1 MWWLLLQVLFCL
13 FVYFVN
19 FIFYAS
25 VAVDSVHI
33 MKLLK
38 KTELL
43 YLDEQR
49 STTTIQMQIWK
60 IDAKG
65 NLVHQMVAV
74 KKKQYSQQEQVFLF
88 M

>member
-1 MWWLLLQVLFCL
+1 MVTAATGVILFILLI
-13 FVYFVN
+13 

-49 STTTIQMQIWK
+49 STTTIQTQVWK
-60 IDAKG
+60 WMKRI
-65 NLVHQMVAV
+65 NL
-74 KKKQYSQQEQVFLF
+74 SCLF
-88 M
+88 EEV